1 MEITSHYADYAKK
14 FHCVACDYSIG
25 KKSSFDK
32 HLLTAKHKLLTDQTP
47 KVARIFNCQICDYTT
62 VKKSSYDNHLLSAKH
77 ISLTILNEKA
87 IKSCSTSLTCAFC
100 NKIYKSRVG
109 LWSHKKKCTQ
119 PQLCISTTDPVLE
132 NTLTPPVNDVSA
144 MPAFDMNL
152 VLELL
157 KQNQEFKDL
166 LLEQNKQLIDQHQ
179 SVMVQNQN
187 MIELTNKVGNTTNN
201 NINNQQNNNFNLNVF
216 LNETCKDAVCIND
229 FIKDLPVSF
238 QQLENIGQNGYV
250 AGITEVIIS
259 YLKTMEVAERPL
271 HCTDTKRDTM
281 YIKEMNKWVKD
292 DDNNTKMTRIFR
304 TIANKNLRT
313 IRKWAEEHPLSQESN
328 TKENS
333 FCTDVMLNSLGAIG
347 DDQIKYDNK
356 VLKTIAK
363 FVHVGRNL

>member
-1 MEITSHYADYAKK
+1 MDIKNTPKKPIFTCEICSFLSGNKKDYTR
-14 FHCVACDYSIG
+14 
-25 KKSSFDK
+25 
-32 HLLTAKHKLLTDQTP
+32 HLMTAKHKNNINDTKIQNLP
-47 KVARIFNCQICDYTT
+47 IKNPSPEYT
-62 VKKSSYDNHLLSAKH
+62 VCHCGK
-77 ISLTILNEKA
+77 E
-87 IKSCSTSLTCAFC
+87 
-100 NKIYKSRVG
+100 YKYHSG
-109 LWSHKKKCTQ
+109 LWRHKQTCSQ
-119 PQLCISTTDPVLE
+119 QTTIQSVEPVLE
-132 NTLTPPVNDVSA
+132 NTFTSINDIQV

-157 KQNQEFKDL
+157 KQNQEFKDMIIDQNEQIL
-166 LLEQNKQLIDQHQ
+166 EISKQQQSQHIEQNKNI
-179 SVMVQNQN
+179 M
-187 MIELTNKVGNTTNN
+187 ELAGKVGNTTNN
-201 NINNQQNNNFNLNVF
+201 ISNNQNNNFNLNVF

-259 YLKTMEVAERPL
+259 YLKTMEVSERPL
-271 HCTDTKRDTM
+271 HCTDTKRDIM

-356 VLKTIAK
+356 VLKAIAK
-363 FVHVGRNL
+363 FVHVGRN